1 MIKLAAGESP
11 MNRITVRPED
21 QLNELKR
28 GAFEIIPEEELLKKL
43 TKSYEKQKPLIIK
56 FGADPSRPDI
66 HLGHTVVL
74 QKLKLLQDFG
84 HEIYFLIGDYTA
96 QIGDPTGKNKTRPIL
111 TEEEVKENART
122 YQEQVG
128 KVLDMSKTHVVFN
141 KDWLGKLS
149 GLDLIR
155 LMAKTTIGAI
165 LQRDDF
171 NKRYTNS
178 EAIYLHE
185 AVYPVLQGYD
195 SVHLKAD
202 LELGGTDQTFNLMM
216 GRQLQHNFEQEAQC
230 VLTMPLIEGTDGV
243 HKMSKSMDNYIAL
256 TDTATN
262 MFGKLMS
269 ISDELMKKYYLLLC
283 RRPSTEI
290 AAIIAG
296 LESGSVH
303 PMTAKKDLAQEIT
316 SYYHG
321 EAMAKEER
329 DKFESRFSKKQI
341 PDDIQ
346 VVNRIAGS
354 IALLDLFME
363 LGLIKSKSE
372 GRRLIQQNAVKV
384 NFENHTAEALPLE
397 KGQELILKIGKL
409 RMIKLIGD

>member
-1 MIKLAAGESP
+1 MT
-11 MNRITVRPED
+11 RITVSPAD
-21 QLNELKR
+21 QLKELKR
-28 GAFEIIPEEELLKKL
+28 GAFEILPEEDLLKKL
-43 TKSYEKQKPLIIK
+43 TKSYEKQKPLIVK

-111 TEEEVKENART
+111 TSEEVMENART

-128 KVLDMSKTHVVFN
+128 KVLDMSKTKIVFN
-141 KDWLGKLS
+141 KDWLGKFS
-149 GLDLIR
+149 GLDLIQ
-155 LMAKTTIGAI
+155 LMARATVGAL

-185 AVYPVLQGYD
+185 FVYPILQGYD

-216 GRQLQHNFEQEAQC
+216 GRHLQHAYDQEPQC
-230 VLTMPLIEGTDGV
+230 ILTMPLIEGTDGV
-243 HKMSKSMDNYIAL
+243 NKMSKSMDNYIGL
-256 TDTATN
+256 TETPTN

-269 ISDELMKKYYLLLC
+269 ISDELMKKYYLLLS
-283 RRPSTEI
+283 RRPAEEVD
-290 AAIIAG
+290 AIVKGITD
-296 LESGSVH
+296 GSLH
-303 PMTAKKDLAQEIT
+303 PMEAKKSLAVEIT
-316 SYYHG
+316 GYYHG
-321 EAMAKEER
+321 EAAGKEER
-329 DKFESRFSKKQI
+329 EKFEARFSKKQI

-346 VVNRIAGS
+346 TINRPEGTIN
-354 IALLDLFME
+354 LLDLFVE
-363 LGLIKSKSE
+363 LQLIKSKSE

-384 NFENHTAEALPLE
+384 NFENHTTDTLNLE
-397 KGQELILKIGKL
+397 KGAEVILKIGKL
-409 RMIKLIGD
+409 RMLKIVVE

>member
-1 MIKLAAGESP
+1 MA
-11 MNRITVRPED
+11 RITVAPAD
-21 QLNELKR
+21 QLKELKR
-28 GAFEIIPEEELLKKL
+28 GVFEILPEEELLKKL
-43 TKSYEKQKPLIIK
+43 TKSFEKQKPLVVK

-111 TEEEVKENART
+111 TAEEVMKNAQT
-122 YQEQVG
+122 YKEQVG
-128 KVLDMSKTHVVFN
+128 KVLDMTKTHVVFN
-141 KDWLGKLS
+141 KDWLGKFS
-149 GLDLIR
+149 GLDLIQ
-155 LMAKTTIGAI
+155 LMSKATVGAI

-185 AVYPVLQGYD
+185 FVYPILQGFD

-216 GRQLQHNFEQEAQC
+216 GRHLQHSYEQEAQC
-230 VLTMPLIEGTDGV
+230 ILTMPLIEGTDGV

-256 TDTATN
+256 TDTPTN

-269 ISDELMKKYYLLLC
+269 ISDELMKKYYLLLS
-283 RRPSTEI
+283 RRPSLEVDG
-290 AAIIAG
+290 IIAG
-296 LESGSVH
+296 ITNGSLH
-303 PMTAKKDLAQEIT
+303 PMEAKKSLAAEIT
-316 SYYHG
+316 GYYHG
-321 EAMAKEER
+321 EGSGKEER
-329 DKFESRFSKKQI
+329 EKFEARFSKKQI

-346 VVNRIAGS
+346 TISKASGAIN
-354 IALLDLFME
+354 LLDLFVE
-363 LGLIKSKSE
+363 LQLIKSKSE
-372 GRRLIQQNAVKV
+372 GRRLIQQNAVKA
-384 NFENHTAEALPLE
+384 NFENHSTETLNLE
-397 KGQELILKIGKL
+397 KGQEVILKIGKL
-409 RMIKLIGD
+409 RMLKLIGE

>member
-1 MIKLAAGESP
+1 MA
-11 MNRITVRPED
+11 RITVTPEE
-21 QLNELKR
+21 QLKELKR
-28 GAFEIIPEEELLKKL
+28 GAFEILPEEELLKKL
-43 TKSYEKQKPLIIK
+43 KKSYETQKPLIIK

-84 HEIYFLIGDYTA
+84 HEIFFLIGDYTA

-111 TEEEVKENART
+111 TSEEVMQNAQT
-122 YQEQVG
+122 YREQVG
-128 KVLDMSKTHVVFN
+128 KVLDMSKTNVVFN
-141 KDWLGKLS
+141 KDWLGKFS
-149 GLDLIR
+149 GLDLIQ
-155 LMAKTTIGAI
+155 LMAKATVGAI

-171 NKRYTNS
+171 SKRYNNA

-185 AVYPVLQGYD
+185 FVYPVLQGFD

-216 GRQLQHNFEQEAQC
+216 GRHLQHAYGQDAQC
-230 VLTMPLIEGTDGV
+230 ILTMPLIEGTDGV

-256 TDTATN
+256 TDTPTN

-283 RRPSTEI
+283 RKPAAEVD
-290 AAIIAG
+290 AIIAG
-296 LESGSVH
+296 LNSGTLH
-303 PMTAKKDLAQEIT
+303 PMEAKKSLAAEVT

-321 EAMAKEER
+321 EGSGKEER
-329 DKFESRFSKKQI
+329 EKFEARFSKKQI

-346 VVNRIAGS
+346 VVSKPAGTLN
-354 IALLDLFME
+354 LLDLFVE
-363 LGLIKSKSE
+363 LQLIKSKSE
-372 GRRLIQQNAVKV
+372 GRRLIQQNAVKA
-384 NFENHTAEALPLE
+384 NFENHSTETLQLE
-397 KGQELILKIGKL
+397 SGQEVILKIGKL
-409 RMIKLIGD
+409 RMLKLVGA

>member
-1 MIKLAAGESP
+1 MA
-11 MNRITVRPED
+11 RITVAPAD
-21 QLNELKR
+21 QLKELKR
-28 GAFEIIPEEELLKKL
+28 GAFEILPEEELLKKL
-43 TKSYEKQKPLIIK
+43 TKSFDKQKPLIVK

-111 TEEEVKENART
+111 TAEEVMKNAQT
-122 YQEQVG
+122 YKEQVG
-128 KVLDMSKTHVVFN
+128 KVLDMAKTHVVFN
-141 KDWLGKLS
+141 KDWLGKFS
-149 GLDLIR
+149 GLDLIQ
-155 LMAKTTIGAI
+155 LMSRATVGAI

-185 AVYPVLQGYD
+185 FVYPILQGFD

-216 GRQLQHNFEQEAQC
+216 GRHLQHSYEQEAQC
-230 VLTMPLIEGTDGV
+230 ILTMPLIEGTDGV

-256 TDTATN
+256 TDTPTN

-269 ISDELMKKYYLLLC
+269 ISDELMKKYYLLLS
-283 RRPSTEI
+283 RRPSLEVDG
-290 AAIIAG
+290 IIAG
-296 LESGSVH
+296 ITNGSLH
-303 PMTAKKDLAQEIT
+303 PMEAKKTLAAEIT
-316 SYYHG
+316 GYYHG
-321 EAMAKEER
+321 EDAGKEER
-329 DKFESRFSKKQI
+329 EKFEARFSKKQI

-346 VVNRIAGS
+346 TISKASGTIN
-354 IALLDLFME
+354 LLDLFVE
-363 LGLIKSKSE
+363 LQLIKSKSE
-372 GRRLIQQNAVKV
+372 GRRLIQQNAVKA
-384 NFENHTAEALPLE
+384 NFENHTTDTLNLE
-397 KGQELILKIGKL
+397 KGQEVILKIGKL
-409 RMIKLIGD
+409 RMLKLIGE

>member
-1 MIKLAAGESP
+1 MG
-11 MNRITVRPED
+11 RITVIPEE
-21 QLNELKR
+21 QLKELKR

-43 TKSYEKQKPLIIK
+43 KKSYEKQKPLVVK

-111 TEEEVKENART
+111 TEEEVRQNAQT
-122 YQEQVG
+122 YREQVG
-128 KVLDMSKTHVVFN
+128 KVLDMSRTHVVFN
-141 KDWLGKLS
+141 KDWLGKFS
-149 GLDLIR
+149 GLDLIQ
-155 LMAKTTIGAI
+155 LMAKATVGAI

-171 NKRYTNS
+171 SKRYNNQ

-185 AVYPVLQGYD
+185 AVYPILQGFD

-216 GRQLQHNFEQEAQC
+216 GRHLQHAYEQEAQC
-230 VLTMPLIEGTDGV
+230 ILTMPLIEGTDGV

-256 TDTATN
+256 TDTPTN

-283 RRPSTEI
+283 RRPAQEI
-290 AAIIAG
+290 EGILKG
-296 LESGSVH
+296 LSDGSLH
-303 PMTAKKDLAQEIT
+303 PMEAKKNLAQEIT
-316 SYYHG
+316 GYYHG
-321 EAMAKEER
+321 EAAGKEER
-329 DKFESRFSKKQI
+329 EKFEARFSKKQI
-341 PDDIQ
+341 LDDIEI
-346 VVNRIAGS
+346 VERPAGQ
-354 IALLDLFME
+354 IALLDLMRE
-363 LGLIKSKSE
+363 LKFIESNGE
-372 GRRLIQQNAVKV
+372 GRRLLKQNAVKID
-384 NFENHTAEALPLE
+384 NKTFNAETFVLE
-397 KGQELILKIGKL
+397 KNQEVILKAGKL
-409 RMIKLIGD
+409 RMVKLKGI

>member
-1 MIKLAAGESP
+1 MT
-11 MNRITVRPED
+11 RITVTPAE
-21 QLNELKR
+21 QLAELKR

-43 TKSYEKQKPLIIK
+43 TKSYEKQKPLIVK

-74 QKLKLLQDFG
+74 QKLRLLQDFG

-96 QIGDPTGKNKTRPIL
+96 QIGDPSGKNKTRPIL
-111 TEEEVKENART
+111 TPEDVIENAKT

-128 KVLDMSKTHVVFN
+128 KILDMSKTHVVFN

-149 GLDLIR
+149 GLDLIK
-155 LMAKTTIGAI
+155 LMSKSTVGAI

-171 NKRYTNS
+171 SKRYNNS

-185 AVYPVLQGYD
+185 FIYPILQGYD

-216 GRQLQHNFEQEAQC
+216 GRQLQYAFEQEAQC

-243 HKMSKSMDNYIAL
+243 HKMSKSMDNYIGL
-256 TDTATN
+256 TDTPTN

-269 ISDELMKKYYLLLC
+269 ISDELMKKYYQLLC
-283 RRPSTEI
+283 RRP
-290 AAIIAG
+290 AAEVDAMITG
-296 LESGSVH
+296 LTLGTIH
-303 PMTAKKDLAQEIT
+303 PMEAKKALASEIT
-316 SYYHG
+316 GYYHG
-321 EAMAKEER
+321 EAAGREER
-329 DKFESRFSKKQI
+329 EKFEARFSKKQI

-346 VVNRIAGS
+346 VVPRPAGT

-363 LGLIKSKSE
+363 LSLIKSKSE

-384 NFENHTAEALPLE
+384 NFENHSTETLNLE
-397 KGQELILKIGKL
+397 SGQELVLKIGKL
-409 RMIKLIGD
+409 RMIKLVGE

>member
-1 MIKLAAGESP
+1 MA
-11 MNRITVRPED
+11 RITVTPAE
-21 QLNELKR
+21 QLQELKR
-28 GAFEIIPEEELLKKL
+28 GSFEIIPEDELLKKL

-74 QKLKLLQDFG
+74 QKLRLLQDFG

-111 TEEEVKENART
+111 TEEDVKANAQT

-128 KVLDMSKTHVVFN
+128 KILDMSKTNVVFN
-141 KDWLGKLS
+141 KDWLGKFS
-149 GLDLIR
+149 GLDLIK
-155 LMAKTTIGAI
+155 LMSKATLGAI

-171 NKRYTNS
+171 SKRYTNN

-185 AVYPVLQGYD
+185 AVYPILQGFD

-216 GRQLQHNFEQEAQC
+216 GRHLQYAYEQEAQC

-243 HKMSKSMDNYIAL
+243 NKMSKSMDNYIAL
-256 TDTATN
+256 TDTPTN

-269 ISDELMKKYYLLLC
+269 ISDELMRKYYLLLC
-283 RRPSTEI
+283 RRPSVEI
-290 AAIIAG
+290 EAMISG
-296 LESGSVH
+296 LINGTIH
-303 PMTAKKDLAQEIT
+303 PMEAKKALAAEVT
-316 SYYHG
+316 GYYHG
-321 EAMAKEER
+321 EAAGKEER
-329 DKFESRFSKKQI
+329 EKFEARFTKKQI

-346 VVNRIAGS
+346 TIARPAGTV
-354 IALLDLFME
+354 ALLDFFLE
-363 LGLIKSKSE
+363 LGLIKSKGD

-384 NFENHTAEALPLE
+384 NFENHSTDTLVLE

-409 RMIKLIGD
+409 RMVKLIGE

>member
-1 MIKLAAGESP
+1 MS
-11 MNRITVRPED
+11 RITISPED
-21 QLNELKR
+21 QLRELKR

-43 TKSYEKQKPLIIK
+43 KKSYEKQKPLIIK
-56 FGADPSRPDI
+56 LGADPSRPDI

-111 TEEEVKENART
+111 TADEVMKNATTYKE
-122 YQEQVG
+122 QIG

-141 KDWLGKLS
+141 KDWLGKFS
-149 GLDLIR
+149 GLDLIQ
-155 LMAKTTIGAI
+155 LMARATVGAV

-171 NKRYTNS
+171 SKRYANS

-185 AVYPVLQGYD
+185 FTYPLLQGYD
-195 SVHLKAD
+195 SIHLKAD

-216 GRQLQHNFEQEAQC
+216 GRQLQHAYEQEAQC
-230 VLTMPLIEGTDGV
+230 ILTMPLLEGTDGV
-243 HKMSKSMDNYIAL
+243 QKMSKSLDNYIGL
-256 TDTATN
+256 TDTPTN

-283 RRPSTEI
+283 RRPATEI
-290 AAIIAG
+290 EALISG
-296 LESGSVH
+296 LNDGSVH
-303 PMTAKKDLAQEIT
+303 PMNAKKDLAQEIT
-316 SYYHG
+316 SYYHSDA
-321 EAMAKEER
+321 EAKEER
-329 DKFESRFSKKQI
+329 DKFEARFSKKQI

-346 VVNRIAGS
+346 TVMKPAGVL
-354 IALLDLFME
+354 ALLDLFLE
-363 LGLIKSKSE
+363 LELIKSKSE

-384 NFENHTAEALPLE
+384 NFENHSTDTLNLE
-397 KGQELILKIGKL
+397 KDQELILKIGKL
-409 RMIKLIGD
+409 RMLKLIGG

>member
-1 MIKLAAGESP
+1 MP
-11 MNRITVRPED
+11 RITVTPAE

-28 GAFEIIPEEELLKKL
+28 GAFEIIPEDEFLKKL

-74 QKLKLLQDFG
+74 QKLRLLQDFG

-111 TEEEVKENART
+111 TEEDVKANAQT
-122 YQEQVG
+122 YKEQVG
-128 KVLDMSKTHVVFN
+128 KILDMSKTNVVFN
-141 KDWLGKLS
+141 KDWLGKFT
-149 GLDLIR
+149 GLELIK
-155 LMAKTTIGAI
+155 LMSKATLGAI

-171 NKRYTNS
+171 SKRYTNS
-178 EAIYLHE
+178 EPIYLHE
-185 AVYPVLQGYD
+185 AVYPILQGYD

-216 GRQLQHNFEQEAQC
+216 GRHLQYAYEQEAQC

-256 TDTATN
+256 TDTPTN

-283 RRPSTEI
+283 RRPAAEI
-290 AAIIAG
+290 EAVITG
-296 LESGSVH
+296 LTSGSLH
-303 PMTAKKDLAQEIT
+303 PMEAKKALAAEVT
-316 SYYHG
+316 GYYHG
-321 EAMAKEER
+321 VEAGKEER
-329 DKFESRFSKKQI
+329 EKFEARFTKKQI

-346 VVNRIAGS
+346 TINRAAGPV
-354 IALLDLFME
+354 ALLDLFLE
-363 LGLIKSKSE
+363 LGLIKSKGD

-384 NFENHTAEALPLE
+384 NFENHSTDTVNLD

-409 RMIKLIGD
+409 RMVKLIGD